1 LDGHVISFSASIG
14 ISIYPTDA
22 DNSETLIKQADTAMY
37 QAKHLGKNRY
47 ECSSSVFELIRKI
60 LDFGLN

>member
-1 LDGHVISFSASIG
+1 LDGHVISVSASIG
-14 ISIYPTDA
+14 ISIYPNDA

-47 ECSSSVFELIRKI
+47 EFSS
-60 LDFGLN
+60 